1 MKQAWSGFKSRASVM
16 AGLVALLWA
25 IEVINFLVGHGLNQY
40 GLLPGTTRGI
50 WGIFL
55 SPFLHGSFSHLI
67 LNTVPLIVLGWLV
80 IIRGVGTFLLVS
92 LTIIALGGLGVWEFG
107 RQAYHVGAS
116 GLIFGYFGYLV
127 ARGYFEKSP
136 GAILVSVVVVLAYGG
151 LVWGIFPNQPGVSWE
166 GHGFGLL
173 AGAVAAWLY
182 RKPPEGNGARS
193 N

>member
-16 AGLVALLWA
+16 AGLVALLWV
-25 IEVINFLVGHGLNQY
+25 IEIVNFLAGHALNQY

-67 LNTVPLIVLGWLV
+67 LNTVPLLVLGWLV
-80 IIRGVGTFLLVS
+80 IIRGVGTFMLVS

-127 ARGYFEKSP
+127 ARGF
-136 GAILVSVVVVLAYGG
+136 I
-151 LVWGIFPNQPGVSWE
+151 
-166 GHGFGLL
+166 
-173 AGAVAAWLY
+173 
-182 RKPPEGNGARS
+182 
-193 N
+193 